1 MDGARVSAHHPSL
14 VITSCGDPS
23 LRGVTDVLS
32 GLDGAQR
39 ARIAD
44 LRRHGRF
51 FWLDVSLREAGHDR
65 LIEALG
71 VPEAALRVLPRS
83 GDASASRKFHA
94 DGESVAFTLRCYV
107 DAKARAGEAAFRL
120 RPIEVRVVITTD
132 YLLTLHEDPI
142 SLPAALAADLPQER
156 SRRYVVYAVLD
167 AMLDSTL
174 DALEEVDLRVEGL
187 AETWDDGGGGP
198 VPRGALRA
206 AGARLATMRRS
217 ATAQQPVFQRLRVE
231 IGALPR
237 FDTDDEPYFDRLDEQ
252 VDRLPASI
260 DATANGM
267 GMLLDLQLNER
278 AYLVSFVATIFVPL
292 TFVTGF
298 FGMNFG
304 WMVDHID
311 SPSAFWGLG
320 IAIPVATAALSW
332 RLLVRRFLVGDDP
345 EARSG

>member
-1 MDGARVSAHHPSL
+1 
-14 VITSCGDPS
+14 
-23 LRGVTDVLS
+23 VTDVLS

-51 FWLDVSLREAGHDR
+51 FWLDLSLREAGRDR
-65 LIEALG
+65 LVEALG
-71 VPEAALRVLPRS
+71 VPEAAPRALPGS
-83 GDASASRKFHA
+83 GDAPASRRFHA

-107 DAKARAGEAAFRL
+107 DATARGGEAAFRL
-120 RPIEVRVVITTD
+120 RPLEVRVVITTD

-187 AETWDDGGGGP
+187 AATWDDGGGGP

-206 AGARLATMRRS
+206 AGARLATMRRW
-217 ATAQQPVFQRLRVE
+217 ATAQQAVFERLAVE
-231 IGALPR
+231 IGELPR
-237 FDTDDEPYFDRLDEQ
+237 FDTDDEPYFERLDEQ

-260 DATANGM
+260 DAAANGM

-278 AYLVSFVATIFVPL
+278 AYLVSVVATIFVPL

-311 SPSAFWGLG
+311 SPIAFWGLG

-332 RLLVRRFLVGDDP
+332 RLLLRRFLVGDDP

>member
-1 MDGARVSAHHPSL
+1 
-14 VITSCGDPS
+14 
-23 LRGVTDVLS
+23 VTDVLS
-32 GLDGAQR
+32 GLDDGQR

-44 LRRHGRF
+44 LRRHERF
-51 FWLDVSLREAGHDR
+51 FWLDLSLREAGRDR
-65 LIEALG
+65 LVEALG
-71 VPEAALRVLPRS
+71 VPEGALRALPGS
-83 GDASASRKFHA
+83 GDSDSRKFHA

-107 DAKARAGEAAFRL
+107 DVTARGGEASFRL
-120 RPIEVRVVITTD
+120 RPLEVRVVITTD
-132 YLLTLHEDPI
+132 YLLTLHEEPI

-174 DALEEVDLRVEGL
+174 DALEEVDLGVERL
-187 AETWDDGGGGP
+187 TATWDGGGGGP

-206 AGARLATMRRS
+206 ASARLATMRRW
-217 ATAQQPVFQRLRVE
+217 ATVQQAVFERLGVE

-252 VDRLPASI
+252 ADRVPASI

-278 AYLVSFVATIFVPL
+278 AYLVSVVATIFVPL

-311 SPSAFWGLG
+311 SPIAFWGLG
-320 IAIPVATAALSW
+320 IGIPAATAALSW
-332 RLLVRRFLVGDDP
+332 RLLLRRFLVSDDP

>member
-1 MDGARVSAHHPSL
+1 M
-14 VITSCGDPS
+14 
-23 LRGVTDVLS
+23 TDVLS

-44 LRRHGRF
+44 LRRHGQF
-51 FWLDVSLREAGHDR
+51 FWLDLSLREAGRDR
-65 LIEALG
+65 LVEALG
-71 VPEAALRVLPRS
+71 VPEGALGAGPGS
-83 GDASASRKFHA
+83 GDAPGSRRFRA
-94 DGESVAFTLRCYV
+94 DGESIAFTLRCYV
-107 DAKARAGEAAFRL
+107 DATAPGGEDAFRL
-120 RPIEVRVVITTD
+120 QPLEVRVVITTD
-132 YLLTLHEDPI
+132 YLLTLHEEQI
-142 SLPAALAADLPQER
+142 SLPAALAADLPEER

-174 DALEEVDLRVEGL
+174 DALEEVDQNVEGL
-187 AETWDDGGGGP
+187 AATWEDGGGGP

-206 AGARLATMRRS
+206 AGVRLAKMRRW
-217 ATAQQPVFQRLRVE
+217 ATAQQGVFERLAVE

-237 FDTDDEPYFDRLDEQ
+237 FDTEHEPYFDRLDEQ

-260 DATANGM
+260 DAAANGM

-278 AYLVSFVATIFVPL
+278 AYLVSVVATIFVPL

-311 SPSAFWGLG
+311 SPIAFWGLG
-320 IAIPVATAALSW
+320 IAIPVATTALSW
-332 RLLVRRFLVGDDP
+332 RLLVRRFLVGNDP
-345 EARSG
+345 EARSD

>member
-1 MDGARVSAHHPSL
+1 M
-14 VITSCGDPS
+14 
-23 LRGVTDVLS
+23 TDVLS

-44 LRRHGRF
+44 LRRQGRF
-51 FWLDVSLREAGHDR
+51 FWLDLSLQEAGRDR
-65 LIEALG
+65 LVEALG
-71 VPEAALRVLPRS
+71 VPEAALRALPGS
-83 GDASASRKFHA
+83 GDASTSRRFHA
-94 DGESVAFTLRCYV
+94 DGESLAFTLRCYV
-107 DAKARAGEAAFRL
+107 DATAPAGEAAFRL
-120 RPIEVRVVITTD
+120 RPLEVRVVITTD

-142 SLPAALAADLPQER
+142 SLPAALSADLPQER
-156 SRRYVVYAVLD
+156 SRRYVVYAVLE
-167 AMLDSTL
+167 AMLDSTF
-174 DALEEVDLRVEGL
+174 DALEEVDLRMEGL
-187 AETWDDGGGGP
+187 AATSEDGGGGP

-206 AGARLATMRRS
+206 VGSRLATMRRW
-217 ATAQQPVFQRLRVE
+217 ATAQQPVFERLGVE

-237 FDTDDEPYFDRLDEQ
+237 FDTEHEPYFDRLDEQ

-260 DATANGM
+260 DAAANGM

-278 AYLVSFVATIFVPL
+278 AYLVSVVATIFVPL

-311 SPSAFWGLG
+311 SPIAFWGLG

-332 RLLVRRFLVGDDP
+332 RLLVRRFLVGNDP
-345 EARSG
+345 EARSD

>member
-1 MDGARVSAHHPSL
+1 
-14 VITSCGDPS
+14 
-23 LRGVTDVLS
+23 VTEVLS

-44 LRRHGRF
+44 LRRHERF
-51 FWLDVSLREAGHDR
+51 FWLDLSLREAGRDR
-65 LIEALG
+65 LVEALG
-71 VPEAALRVLPRS
+71 VPTGALRALPGS
-83 GDASASRKFHA
+83 GDADSRRFHA
-94 DGESVAFTLRCYV
+94 DGEFVAFTLRCYV
-107 DAKARAGEAAFRL
+107 DSETQAGEAAFRL
-120 RPIEVRVVITTD
+120 RPLEVRVVITTD
-132 YLLTLHEDPI
+132 YLLTLHEEQL
-142 SLPAALAADLPQER
+142 SLPAALGADLPQER
-156 SRRYVVYAVLD
+156 SRRYAVYAVLD

-174 DALEEVDLRVEGL
+174 DALAEVDLRVEGL
-187 AETWDDGGGGP
+187 AATWDGGGGGS
-198 VPRGALRA
+198 VRRGALRA
-206 AGARLATMRRS
+206 AGARLATMRRW
-217 ATAQQPVFQRLRVE
+217 ATAQQPVFERLRVE
-231 IGALPR
+231 IDGLPR
-237 FDTDDEPYFDRLDEQ
+237 FDTEHEPYFDRLDEQ

-260 DATANGM
+260 DAAANGM

-278 AYLVSFVATIFVPL
+278 AYLVSVVATIFVPL

-311 SPSAFWGLG
+311 SPIAFWGLG